1 MKEIMDEY
9 SPILEGTSSEE
20 LNERIA
26 TIQDDNALLIDKKE
40 EEKETKDKKPKP
52 ILS

>member
-20 LNERIA
+20 L
-26 TIQDDNALLIDKKE
+26 
-40 EEKETKDKKPKP
+40 KDKVKTKQKQ
-52 ILS
+52 IRLKKGN